1 MQAKQNRLTELEDR
15 LARADGE
22 ALRLQLLRDL
32 QGLEARLAAQMGR
45 MVPKDEFA
53 QLAASVEAVRA
64 ARKVVQEWVPCTAQI
79 SSRLQ

>member
-1 MQAKQNRLTELEDR
+1 MQAKQTRLTELEDR

-32 QGLEARLAAQMGR
+32 QGLEARLAAQMAR
-45 MVPKDEFA
+45 MVPKEEFA

-64 ARKVVQEWVPCTAQI
+64 ARKVVREWVPCTAQI
-79 SSRLQ
+79 PSRLQ